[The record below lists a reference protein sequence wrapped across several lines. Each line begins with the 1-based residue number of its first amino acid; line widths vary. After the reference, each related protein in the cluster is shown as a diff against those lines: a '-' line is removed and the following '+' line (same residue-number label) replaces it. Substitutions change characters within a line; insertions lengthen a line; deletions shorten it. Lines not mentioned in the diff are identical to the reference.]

1 MVLDS
6 MRSLATEMKEKHR
19 ILTEFSFEVIELDK
33 GYANRYLRVDLTKK
47 EISIQPVT
55 EQMKE
60 LWIGGKGLDLWLSF
74 KEISSQTKWDSPEN
88 PICFS
93 PGPLGGTT
101 SFPGSGKTLVTAVSP
116 LTNIMIDSNVG
127 GFFGPYLKFAGFDAL
142 LVTGK
147 AEEDVVLVID
157 AAKGLVTIETAAE
170 EHLDSHILAEELTEM
185 YASDEL
191 DKRNVAVVS
200 SGSAAAYSRLGM
212 LNFSF
217 WDWRRGVT
225 RLKQAGRGG
234 IGMVFRDKGL
244 KALVAKNRDI
254 TPSWRIE
261 ESKVAHLLRPEKISI
276 QESETEIRKMIE
288 IIEKWNKDEEYVIEM
303 MQDIQQEFKHISKT
317 AIDLLNKETGT
328 PKAYLYHIAT
338 FYKSLSLD
346 KKGELNIQVCMG
358 TTCHVKGAA
367 RIIDRFEQILGIKC
381 GETTNDKK
389 YSLEAVACL
398 GACSIAPVIKI
409 GDKVAGNVQVKDINN
424 LLEHAQKKSNDK
436 KEGQ

>member
-6 MRSLATEMKEKHR
+6 TRSGISEMKGKHR
-19 ILTEFSFEVIELDK
+19 ILAEYPFQIAILER
-33 GYANRYLRVDLTKK
+33 GYANRYLRVDLSKK
-47 EISIQPVT
+47 EVSINPVT

-60 LWIGGKGLDLWLSF
+60 LWVGGKGFDLWLTF
-74 KEISSQTKWDSPEN
+74 KEINPQTKWDSPEN

-127 GFFGPYLKFAGFDAL
+127 GYFGPYLKFAGFDAL

-147 AEEDVVLVID
+147 AEEDVVVVID
-157 AAKGLVTIETAAE
+157 AAKGSITIETAPE
-170 EHLDSHILAEELTEM
+170 EHLDSHILAEELTAM
-185 YASDEL
+185 YADDEL

-200 SGSAAAYSRLGM
+200 SGSAAAYSRFGM

-217 WDWRRGVT
+217 WDWRRAVT
-225 RLKQAGRGG
+225 RFKQAGRGG

-244 KALVAKNRDI
+244 KAIVAKNRDI
-254 TPSWRIE
+254 TPAWRIV

-276 QESETEIRKMIE
+276 QDSEQDLKKLKEIIRK
-288 IIEKWNKDEEYVIEM
+288 WDGNEEYVIEM
-303 MQDIQQEFKHISKT
+303 MQDIQQEFKHISQT
-317 AIDLLNKETGT
+317 AIDLINAETGK

-346 KKGELNIQVCMG
+346 EKGAVGIQVCTG

-367 RIIDRFEQILGIKC
+367 KIIDRFEQVLGIKC
-381 GETTNDKK
+381 GETTKDKK

-409 GDKVAGNVQVKDINN
+409 GEKVVGNVQVKDVERLIKDS
-424 LLEHAQKKSNDK
+424 EAEQRKG
-436 KEGQ
+436 E

>member
-1 MVLDS
+1 MVLNS
-6 MRSLATEMKEKHR
+6 KKSLITGMKEKHR
-19 ILTEFSFEVIELDK
+19 VLTEFPFEVIELER
-33 GYANRYLRVDLTKK
+33 GYANRYLRVDLSKM
-47 EISIQPVT
+47 EIGIHPVT

-60 LWIGGKGLDLWLSF
+60 LWVGGKGFDLWLSF
-74 KEISSQTKWDSPEN
+74 KEINPKTQWDSPEN
-88 PICFS
+88 PLCFS

-101 SFPGSGKTLVTAVSP
+101 SFPGSGKTLVTAISP

-127 GFFGPYLKFAGFDAL
+127 GYFGPYLKFAGFDAL
-142 LVTGK
+142 LITGK
-147 AEEDVVLVID
+147 TAEEVVLIID
-157 AAKGLVTIETAAE
+157 AAKGKVRIETAPE
-170 EHLDSHILAEELTEM
+170 EHLDSHLLAEELTEM
-185 YASDEL
+185 YADDEL

-200 SGSAAAYSRLGM
+200 TGSAAAYSRIAM

-234 IGMVFRDKGL
+234 IGMVFRNKGL

-276 QESETEIRKMIE
+276 QEDKEEIARINE
-288 IIEKWNKDEEYVIEM
+288 IIKKWHKDEEYVIEM

-317 AIDLLNKETGT
+317 AIDILTKETGT
-328 PKAYLYHIAT
+328 PRAYLYHIAT

-346 KKGELNIQVCMG
+346 RKGEINIQVCMG
-358 TTCHVKGAA
+358 TACHVKGAA
-367 RIIDRFEQILGIKC
+367 RITDRLEKVLGIRC
-381 GETTNDKK
+381 GETTPDKK
-389 YSLEAVACL
+389 FSLEAVACL

-409 GDKVAGNVQVKDINN
+409 GDKVVGNVKVKDVEQILKNIG
-424 LLEHAQKKSNDK
+424 E
-436 KEGQ
+436 KEGES

>member
-1 MVLDS
+1 MALEV
-6 MRSLATEMKEKHR
+6 MKSKIAKMQEKHN
-19 ILTEFSFEVIELDK
+19 ILLEYSFDVVELDK
-33 GYANRYLRVDLTKK
+33 GYANRYLRVDLMKK
-47 EISIQPVT
+47 EVTIQLVT
-55 EQMKE
+55 EQMKD
-60 LWIGGKGLDLWLSF
+60 LWVGGKGFDLWLTF
-74 KEISSQTKWDSPEN
+74 KEITPQTRWDSPEN

-101 SFPGSGKTLVTAVSP
+101 SFPGSGKTLVTAISP

-127 GFFGPYLKFAGFDAL
+127 GYFGPYLKFAGFDAL
-142 LVTGK
+142 LVIGK

-157 AAKGLVTIETAAE
+157 AAKGKIRIETAPE

-185 YASDEL
+185 YADNEL

-200 SGSAAAYSRLGM
+200 SGSAAAYSRIAM

-225 RLKQAGRGG
+225 RFKQAGRGG

-244 KALVAKNRDI
+244 KAIVAKNLDI
-254 TPSWRIE
+254 TPAWRIE

-276 QESETEIRKMIE
+276 QEDEGDITK
-288 IIEKWNKDEEYVIEM
+288 IIDIINKWHKDEEYVIEM
-303 MQDIQQEFKHISKT
+303 MQDIQQEFRHISQT
-317 AIDLLNKETGT
+317 AIDLINKETGK

-346 KKGELNIQVCMG
+346 EKGELNIQVCMG

-381 GETTNDKK
+381 GETTKDKK

-409 GDKVAGNVQVKDINN
+409 GEKVVGNVQVKDVERLIKDP
-424 LLEHAQKKSNDK
+424 ETDQREGEQK
-436 KEGQ
+436 